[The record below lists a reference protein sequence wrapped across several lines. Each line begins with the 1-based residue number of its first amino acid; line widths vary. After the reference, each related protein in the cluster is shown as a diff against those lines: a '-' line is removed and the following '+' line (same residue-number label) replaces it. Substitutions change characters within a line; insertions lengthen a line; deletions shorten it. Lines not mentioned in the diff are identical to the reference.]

1 MAPKFGSTSLAT
13 FLSVTL
19 GGGLHLPISAQLST
33 VTYDAPDRGA
43 RATGGVRPALV
54 RRMGAPLPLFI
65 AALSG

>member
-1 MAPKFGSTSLAT
+1 
-13 FLSVTL
+13 LSVTL
-19 GGGLHLPISAQLST
+19 GGGLHLPISAQPST